1 MPFDDSRITYEN
13 AKIEILYLNKFGM
26 LSDLISQEEFDRLSK
41 KDLKNLIQE
50 RAKQKKPEVRVS
62 VFVKGN

>member
-13 AKIEILYLNKFGM
+13 AKIEILYVDRFGM
-26 LSDLISQEEFDRLSK
+26 LSDLISQEEFNKLSSE
-41 KDLKNLIQE
+41 DLKSLIQE
-50 RAKQKKPEVRVS
+50 RAKQKAPQARVS